1 MLLFTSPERGQL
13 ILNYNSHQ
21 YTKKCARK
29 MSNEWRCRDRGCAST
44 LSLCA
49 SNAKVLREPS
59 IYTCQQ
65 STSAGKSLVDE
76 VVGNMK
82 KRAREETTSIP
93 KIYTQEIV
101 KAHISHA
108 GLATGLFF
116 PTFENV
122 DASLYRGR
130 SKSYPSLPKSPI
142 DLVVPDV
149 WRLAKHGE
157 PFLIV
162 DELYGEDR
170 LLMFASDWSLIFLS
184 ECEQWHS
191 DGTFTIRPLISE
203 QVYILCGFSNGFM
216 IPCVYC
222 LKTKKD
228 EQVYTK
234 IFGHVISLARKLDLN
249 LQSRRLTIDFE
260 VATMNSFCCLFPTAS
275 VTGCLF
281 HYVQGLWRKIQE
293 LGLSRRVSYSID
305 EENIDISS
313 DEKKRADHWFLAA
326 IGLALIPPELVERT
340 WAEVMDEYTPKHV
353 SAIKF
358 NDYLVS
364 TYVDSS
370 SARYHSEIW
379 NVHELLVNKLPHTNN
394 HVEGLSRRLKVS
406 FLCIR
411 TSSTLSNCCVRST
424 NNSITSL
431 KSREFNFANE
441 RR

>member
-1 MLLFTSPERGQL
+1 MLLFTSSERGQP

-21 YTKKCARK
+21 YTKKRARK
-29 MSNEWRCRDRGCAST
+29 RATSGVVEIVAVLARFLFVIT
-44 LSLCA
+44 

-59 IYTCQQ
+59 THTCQQ

-82 KRAREETTSIP
+82 KRARKETTSIL

-101 KAHISHA
+101 KARIRHPN
-108 GLATGLFF
+108 LATGLFF

-122 DASLYRGR
+122 DASLYRSR
-130 SKSYPSLPKSPI
+130 SKNYPSLPKSPV
-142 DLVVPDV
+142 DLVIPDV

-184 ECEQWHS
+184 ECERWHS
-191 DGTFTIRPLISE
+191 DGTFIIQPLIFE

-216 IPCVYC
+216 IPRVYC
-222 LKTKKD
+222 LTTKKD

-249 LQSRRLTIDFE
+249 LQPRRLTIDFE
-260 VATMNSFCCLFPTAS
+260 IATMNSFCCLFRIAS
-275 VTGCLF
+275 VIGCLF
-281 HYVQGLWRKIQE
+281 HYVQSLWRKIQE
-293 LGLSRRVSYSID
+293 LGLSRHVSHSIN

-313 DEKKRADHWFLAA
+313 NERKCADHWFLAA
-326 IGLALIPPELVERT
+326 IGLALIPSELVEHT
-340 WAEVMDEYTPKHV
+340 WAEVMDEYTPEHV

-370 SARYHSEIW
+370 SASYHSEIW
-379 NVHELLVNKLPHTNN
+379 NVHELLVNKLSRTNN
-394 HVEGLSRRLKVS
+394 HVEGLKQQLKYQFPVH
-406 FLCIR
+406 LHI
-411 TSSTLSNCCVRST
+411 
-424 NNSITSL
+424 
-431 KSREFNFANE
+431 FNFIE
-441 RR
+441 LLREEHE